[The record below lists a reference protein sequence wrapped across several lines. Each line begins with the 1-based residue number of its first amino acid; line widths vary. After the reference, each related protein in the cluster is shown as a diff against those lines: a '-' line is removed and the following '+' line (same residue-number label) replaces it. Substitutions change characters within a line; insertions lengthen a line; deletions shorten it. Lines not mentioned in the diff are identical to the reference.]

1 MCARSI
7 FATLLLTLAGLA
19 QAELVSGIVI
29 GVIDGDTIDILD
41 ESKTTHR
48 IRLAGIDAPERRQ
61 AFGARSKQTLSEM
74 VYGEMVTVDTDK
86 MDRYQRYVGKV
97 LLDGRDVNLE
107 LVRLGM
113 AWHFK
118 AYEREHPMADRTS
131 YSDAENN
138 ARQARRGLWRDS
150 NPMAPWEFRRTREA
164 KP

>member
-1 MCARSI
+1 MRKL
-7 FATLLLTLAGLA
+7 FVTLLLTLAGLA
-19 QAELVSGIVI
+19 QAELVSGRVI

-86 MDRYQRYVGKV
+86 MDRYQRHVGKV

-118 AYEREHPMADRTS
+118 VYEREQPMADRTL

-150 NPMAPWEFRRTREA
+150 NPLAPWEFRRTRAA